1 MVEVGA
7 LCVLCGSSAG
17 VGDRHRALARDLGKL
32 LADRGVTLVYGGAQV
47 GLMGELADAAMA
59 AGARVTG
66 VIPVGLFSREVP
78 HTGLTELHEVGSMHE
93 RKELMYDL
101 ADAFVALP
109 GGLGT
114 LEELSEVATW
124 TTLGL
129 HRKPLVL
136 LDADGYWDPLVAQ
149 LDRMVS
155 QGFLRQA
162 HREVIQRA
170 HSPEEALDRLAA
182 TEPPPVPRWITPDER

>member
-1 MVEVGA
+1 MVAVGA

-17 VGDRHRALARDLGKL
+17 VDDGYRALARDLGKL
-32 LADRGVTLVYGGAQV
+32 LADRGITLVYGGAQV
-47 GLMGELADAAMA
+47 GLMGELADAAMG
-59 AGARVTG
+59 AGGRVTG
-66 VIPVGLFSREVP
+66 VIPVGLFTREVP
-78 HTGLTELHEVGSMHE
+78 HTALTELHEVSSMHE
-93 RKELMYDL
+93 RKTLMYDL

-136 LDADGYWDPLVAQ
+136 LDDDGYWDALVAQ
-149 LDRMVS
+149 LDRMVA

-162 HREVIQRA
+162 NREVIQRA
-170 HSPEEALDRLAA
+170 HSPTDALARLAA
-182 TEPPPVPRWITPDER
+182 TDLTTVERWIGPEDR

>member
-1 MVEVGA
+1 MVAVRA

-17 VGDRHRALARDLGKL
+17 VGDGYRALARDLGKL
-32 LADRGVTLVYGGAQV
+32 LADRDITLVYGGAQV

-59 AGARVTG
+59 AGGRVTG

-78 HTGLTELHEVGSMHE
+78 HTGLTELHEVESMHE
-93 RKELMYDL
+93 RKTLMYDL

-136 LDADGYWDPLVAQ
+136 LDADGYWEPLTEQ
-149 LDRMVS
+149 LDRMVV

-162 HREVIQRA
+162 NGDVIQRA
-170 HSPEEALDRLAA
+170 HSPQDALTRLAA
-182 TEPPPVPRWITPDER
+182 ADLAHVERWIGPEDR